1 MRGIMIRL
9 PGVLTIRIVAGRY
22 GDFRVGR
29 LITGIGEFSV
39 KDAVLDQYL
48 EGSYEGVFG
57 VSRIYPTHYSAGG
70 RLIIE
75 VRAEVQAIA
84 LSNINPLEQYDPL
97 LEQDPI
103 EDDKV
108 NKPLSNAEPFIVPVV
123 IKPEPANESDS
134 PYQSVLDA
142 QEPDSESSESQQ
154 AFGGNEVTNPDE
166 KLFGLLWPLSEQIK
180 LDATVDRNVFRQQRD
195 RLKALGYSF
204 KPVGQLWTK
213 P

>member
-1 MRGIMIRL
+1 MIRL

-108 NKPLSNAEPFIVPVV
+108 NKPLSNAEPFIAPVV
-123 IKPEPANESDS
+123 IKPEPPNESDS

-154 AFGGNEVTNPDE
+154 AFEGNEATNPDE